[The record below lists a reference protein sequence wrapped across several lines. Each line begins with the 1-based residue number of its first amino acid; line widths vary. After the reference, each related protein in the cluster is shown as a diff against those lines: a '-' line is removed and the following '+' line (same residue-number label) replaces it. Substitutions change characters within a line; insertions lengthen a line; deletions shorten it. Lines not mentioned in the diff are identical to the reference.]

1 MFEDCIDE
9 VKIIVRDLLV
19 ILVGGGYIF
28 VDKNKKLVG
37 VSEFVIFEYFEVVNV
52 IGVVF
57 F

>member
-28 VDKNKKLVG
+28 LDKN
-37 VSEFVIFEYFEVVNV
+37 
-52 IGVVF
+52 
-57 F
+57 